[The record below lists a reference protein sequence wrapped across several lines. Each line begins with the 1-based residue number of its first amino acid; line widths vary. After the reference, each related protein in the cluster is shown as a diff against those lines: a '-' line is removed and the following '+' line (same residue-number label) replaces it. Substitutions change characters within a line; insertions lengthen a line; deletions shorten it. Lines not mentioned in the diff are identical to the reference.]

1 MTEQGLPFGEKYIP
15 QIKQLMDERKRS
27 LEDPVRYW
35 DEKARELVWI
45 KYWDKVLDD
54 SNPPFFKWFVGGV
67 TNINLNA
74 LDRWMNTPVRNKAA
88 YIWEG
93 EDGEVRTYT
102 YQDLFREV
110 NKFAKVLKDLGVKP
124 DDRVVIYMPMIPELP
139 MALLAS
145 ARIGAIHSVVFSGFS
160 PRALADRIVDAKA
173 KVLITADGYYRR
185 GKVINLKKNADEGV
199 RLAKEQ
205 GVEVEKVLVVKR
217 GGIEVDMDLV
227 EGRDYIYQDLA
238 SKLPHDTYVPPEP
251 RRSEDVLFIL
261 YSSGTTGKP
270 KGIMHSVG
278 GYMVWIYWS
287 FKWTWDPRP
296 DDVMWTMADIGWITG
311 HTYIVYAP
319 LMHGVT
325 NIMYEGAPDYPA
337 PDRPWEIIEKY
348 RVTIF
353 YTSPTAIRLFRKYG
367 DEWVRKHD
375 LSSLR
380 LLGTVGEPINP
391 DVWKWYY
398 EVIGGGKT
406 PIVDTWWQ
414 TETGAAMIA
423 PAPGIA
429 LVPLKPGSA
438 TYPLPGVDADVFND
452 NGEPTKP
459 GEKGYL
465 VIKKPWPGMLIGLWG
480 DPKRYLRTY
489 WQRFS
494 KPDQGVWIYY
504 PADYAV
510 RDEDGYFWLLGR
522 ADEVLNVAG
531 HRLGTTEI
539 EDAILTHPAVAE
551 AAVVGIP
558 DPVKGE
564 VPLAVVVLREGYR
577 PSRELEEEIKQTV
590 RKVLSPIAVPS
601 RVLFVNKLPK
611 TRSGKIMRRLI
622 KAVAT
627 GAPLGDVSTLEDE
640 ASVEEIKRAWT
651 EFKKAIEES
660 ERILRGEA

>member
-15 QIKQLMDERKRS
+15 QIRQLMEERKRS
-27 LEDPVRYW
+27 LEDPIRYW

-74 LDRWMNTPVRNKAA
+74 LDRWMKTPVRNKAA

-173 KVLITADGYYRR
+173 KILITADGYYRR

-217 GGIEVDMDLV
+217 GGIEVDMNLV

-278 GYMVWIYWS
+278 GYMVWVYWS

-319 LMHGVT
+319 LMHGMT

-367 DEWVRKHD
+367 DEWVKKHD

-380 LLGTVGEPINP
+380 LLGSVGEPINP

-494 KPDQGVWIYY
+494 KPDQGIWIYY

-564 VPLAVVVLREGYR
+564 VPLAVVVLREGYK
-577 PSRELEEEIKQTV
+577 PSKELEEEIKQTV
-590 RKVLSPIAVPS
+590 RRVLSPIAVPS

-640 ASVEEIKRAWT
+640 ASVEEIKRAWM